1 LANAYSIL
9 HNYDRPLYTPNYEL
23 IATAMQYKQGKLDA
37 NRARL
42 QTVADQIGFAD
53 VAKQQDKD
61 YIENRLQS
69 AVDIA
74 NKYAALDLS
83 SSSLT
88 NQLIGKVSE
97 VVDDNVKNAVLS
109 TKVYRSEQA
118 EWAKKQEEEPDLYSE
133 DNYQYAMRGANAWLN
148 DEKVGT
154 KYNGGGGFIAYDN
167 YGKRVQ
173 DNIINIAKQLE
184 AEWVVQE
191 NGSGMFIDNVTK
203 KAVDRGRL
211 EAAIDAVIGDS
222 GRQQMSRE
230 AWNRSRFTEDETLKA
245 EYDARIA
252 PQVDEA
258 DRYIVNLKSMISKET
273 DKNKIAEYQA
283 NLDSW
288 KNRRNLLESQ
298 GYDSLGKENA
308 FYVLHSEKFKDN
320 FLNAYSYGP
329 LDVKREV
336 DQNHVKTIEFQ
347 EKVREFELNYEMKQ
361 KEFELKQKEFDL
373 KEKKTMFD
381 MGIDPVTG
389 KPMSPELIPTE
400 TSEVFGTIAE
410 GSGAYSEM
418 NVLDKFNEQVS
429 QSVTGLS
436 NAVGKNLKEADLLA
450 ISEQVS
456 TADIEK
462 GVKKTV
468 KNARGEEVVLDFSNK
483 AVRDAYMKFHR
494 NVVETPPEMQAIYNN
509 VETLKNGFLSGYL
522 ALGEV
527 PSNLPIFTKKIF
539 KMSDGNYGMIGISK
553 SEGNEY
559 YRLLSKVK
567 ANGGGTKGYNSLK
580 DEEKKTLDLYVY
592 SQMMIDEKTPTE
604 TKKIVFNKMRKDLV
618 STVGWNGLGG
628 FPSDFSDWNGAGYK
642 IGSAWTIL
650 NDNVAKGFIKN
661 SRGMAGSI
669 DQGEMISDKFS
680 NYDDYMKDLTRLSE
694 EAVKSS
700 SMLPTAQ
707 TYQIPSSDP
716 KAKAIK
722 QFIGQGGN
730 KNNIEITFELDDNGK
745 PTGAVYYGYYEYDK
759 KLQKNVFIEKKE
771 NKLSKET
778 AESLGIKASDTY
790 MDFDASKS
798 GSQSFSLGN
807 TDSEVFSSSKERAQA
822 QYGVLPMDDP
832 TNIENILNIAYSE
845 GGESMYNKI
854 NNELRV
860 FHNMPSTGIES
871 QFNQSAVSKSNSFN
885 VELKPRDGQYYLD
898 LIRGGTTV
906 YSQPMSK
913 GFTSSELSDFIYN
926 ESFYLKHAL
935 YNQYLNSLIG
945 SDAAKSEILKSEKK
959 VQQLL
964 SNY

>member
-1 LANAYSIL
+1 MANAYSIL

-118 EWAKKQEEEPDLYSE
+118 EWAKKQEEEPELYSE

-173 DNIINIAKQLE
+173 DNIINIAKELKATFQ
-184 AEWVVQE
+184 WQE
-191 NGSGMFIDNVTK
+191 NGQGMFMDNVTGEQ
-203 KAVDRGRL
+203 VERGRL

-230 AWNRSRFTEDETLKA
+230 AWNRSRFTEDEALRA

-288 KNRRNLLESQ
+288 KNKRNLLETQS
-298 GYDSLGKENA
+298 YDALGKENA
-308 FYVLHSEKFKDN
+308 FYVLHSEKFKGN
-320 FLNAYSYGP
+320 FLDAYSYGP
-329 LDVKREV
+329 RIIKREV

-361 KEFELKQKEFDL
+361 KEFELKEKEFDL

-381 MGIDPVTG
+381 MGINPVTG

-400 TSEVFGTIAE
+400 TSEVFGTIAG

-436 NAVGKNLKEADLLA
+436 SAVGKNLKEADLLA

-527 PSNLPIFTKKIF
+527 PSNLPLFTKKIF

-618 STVGWNGLGG
+618 STVGWNGLSG
-628 FPSDFSDWNGAGYK
+628 FPTDFADWNGAGYK
-642 IGSAWTIL
+642 VGSAWTIL

-680 NYDDYMKDLTRLSE
+680 NYDDYMQDLTRLSE
-694 EAVKSS
+694 EAIKSS
-700 SMLPTAQ
+700 SRLPTAQ
-707 TYQIPSSDP
+707 TYQIASSDP

-759 KLQKNVFIEKKE
+759 KLQKNVFIEDKS